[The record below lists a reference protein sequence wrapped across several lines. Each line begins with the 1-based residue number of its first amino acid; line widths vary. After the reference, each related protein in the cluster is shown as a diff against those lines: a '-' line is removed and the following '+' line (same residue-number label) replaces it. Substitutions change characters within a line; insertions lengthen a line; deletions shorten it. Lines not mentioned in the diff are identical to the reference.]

1 MFVISKINSIFL
13 SLQYECVNLQNHVMI
28 TLVDIE
34 KTIRQIYV
42 KDSRTNFA

>member
-34 KTIRQIYV
+34 KNNKTDLCQRQ
-42 KDSRTNFA
+42 